1 MKVPAPHFHLY
12 SQAQVPAATGA
23 GDSFCGQW
31 RFVLESADGAN
42 RLEAADQERAS
53 SERLEL
59 LALVRGLEA
68 LDQPSKVTLVTSS
81 RYVSR
86 GIRFGLTQWRDNGWH
101 WERFGEMSPI
111 KDHDLWQ
118 RVDQALQFHEV
129 ECKSSRVESSD
140 DLAAPTVRI
149 VPHRPPDELD
159 AAPIPVR
166 RAHRGKSLRFDGG
179 EQPRRSRRPAAKA
192 VHSWPTKAL
201 HWLAS
206 LMQQSTK

>member
-1 MKVPAPHFHLY
+1 
-12 SQAQVPAATGA
+12 
-23 GDSFCGQW
+23 
-31 RFVLESADGAN
+31 VLESADGAN

-101 WERFGEMSPI
+101 WERFGQMSPI

-129 ECKSSRVESSD
+129 ECMSPRVESTD

-149 VPHRPPDELD
+149 APHRPPPSEPC
-159 AAPIPVR
+159 AAASPIPVR

-179 EQPRRSRRPAAKA
+179 QQPRRSRRPAAAKVRPKTWPARA
-192 VHSWPTKAL
+192 VS
-201 HWLAS
+201 WLAS
-206 LMQQSTK
+206 LATNPKLE